1 MILMTSK
8 SKPNLSSYLF
18 WDAHIDKVD
27 FDQHASYIIEK
38 VVTRGQFNDWQEIK
52 RYYGIDT
59 IKSLVVSIRSMPT
72 RVTGFLSLVLDI
84 PMENFR
90 CYRNKP
96 LRLRHWIY

>member
-1 MILMTSK
+1 MTSQA
-8 SKPNLSSYLF
+8 KPNLSSYLF
-18 WDAHIDKVD
+18 WDTDIANVD
-27 FDQHASYIIEK
+27 FDKHASYVVEK

-59 IKSLVVSIRSMPT
+59 IKSLVVGIRSMPS

-84 PMENFR
+84 PLESFR
-90 CYRNKP
+90 CYRDKP